1 MISRFMR
8 PRTLATTQTPLTQ
21 RDEIAD
27 KPQTLMRR
35 AGPAVTAFRWNGVS
49 INNACVVYARARGYT
64 TSSR

>member
-1 MISRFMR
+1 MEPWPPPERR
-8 PRTLATTQTPLTQ
+8 G

-49 INNACVVYARARGYT
+49 INNACVV
-64 TSSR
+64 